1 MLVDGGST
9 VSASLPETAGPC
21 ACAGRGALAEPV
33 GDIPN
38 GIFLSI
44 PPKLPAPRLGL
55 LVSAS
60 EEEEEEEGRGGGAGG
75 SPLIDWGPALFCIEG
90 MPGTAIIVAR
100 IGCVLIPFAL
110 ALVSGEADG
119 VACDGPVSGVLEG
132 DEVDEEARWGED
144 SSVACLGIGDREE
157 ARCGCCAVAPSSGD
171 PPVAVATLL
180 SPTTPLVLVMASCT
194 CTSATS
200 SDGCV
205 VDWRLDGDAE
215 VEAGDATV
223 AVTVAD
229 GAWVLSCFLCTA
241 MAAGTGV
248 VIEGTFAF
256 QLWLRP
262 STLVGREE
270 ALDEGRDEGLDEARS
285 FVARCSL

>member
-1 MLVDGGST
+1 
-9 VSASLPETAGPC
+9 
-21 ACAGRGALAEPV
+21 
-33 GDIPN
+33 
-38 GIFLSI
+38 
-44 PPKLPAPRLGL
+44 
-55 LVSAS
+55 
-60 EEEEEEEGRGGGAGG
+60 
-75 SPLIDWGPALFCIEG
+75 

-119 VACDGPVSGVLEG
+119 VACDGPVIGVLEG
-132 DEVDEEARWGED
+132 DEVDEEPRRGED
-144 SSVACLGIGDREE
+144 SSVACLGIGDSEE
-157 ARCGCCAVAPSSGD
+157 ARCGCCAVAASSGD
-171 PPVAVATLL
+171 ATVAAETLFSPLAPPVLAMP
-180 SPTTPLVLVMASCT
+180 SGT

-205 VDWRLDGDAE
+205 VDCRLDGDAE

-223 AVTVAD
+223 AGAVAMAD
-229 GAWVLSCFLCTA
+229 GVWVLSCFLCTA

-248 VIEGTFAF
+248 VIEGTLAF